1 MIMVRRLLIL
11 FAIASGIGGV
21 LAKYWWVALRAVATP
36 SAWLR
41 FTDMLLLFAIA
52 LMLEEILALAWAKR
66 TEENLPAAGQQS
78 DML

>member
-1 MIMVRRLLIL
+1 
-11 FAIASGIGGV
+11 
-21 LAKYWWVALRAVATP
+21 
-36 SAWLR
+36 
-41 FTDMLLLFAIA
+41 MLLLFAIA